1 MIPQHQ
7 LDTLEDP
14 AMKPAEHNFV
24 FPHCQKEKLDDI
36 QIIIVECIFMNTS
49 TKCLVKSWTKQFNFF
64 FG

>member
-7 LDTLEDP
+7 VDTLEDP

-49 TKCLVKSWTKQFNFF
+49 TKCLVKS
-64 FG
+64 